1 MTLAYPWLAIAGVVL
16 ALVAGGGVV
25 RRARRERSLV
35 KALGGRVAG
44 ERLSVH
50 VLGRVRWARVVLL
63 VMASLTLATA
73 VADPRFRGQDEAAEV
88 PTTAGDLGVHV
99 MLAIDVSTSMQA
111 AHGSST
117 RLGAAVQLARQ
128 VLDTVAQARVG
139 LLLFAGEAYPLVP
152 PTDDHRSVT
161 YMLQGVSPTTGSP
174 WDSGSRISSAIR
186 ESAVYLR
193 GGEDPEELAILILV
207 SDGAVEEG
215 ELEVMEAVSD
225 AVETGVVIHVIGLGG
240 ETAATGEALLR
251 RVAGLSGG
259 TYGQGTL
266 PAGLEGLFRIPPVD
280 LGPSRPAFEGAQWDV
295 ALWLAGLAFLFMYAD
310 GLLDARLPSWGRFGV
325 RGSR

>member
-1 MTLAYPWLAIAGVVL
+1 MG
-16 ALVAGGGVV
+16 
-25 RRARRERSLV
+25 
-35 KALGGRVAG
+35 ALGGRVAA

-63 VMASLTLATA
+63 AIASLALATA
-73 VADPRFRGQDEAAEV
+73 LAGPRFPGQDDAAEV
-88 PTTAGDLGVHV
+88 TATAGALGIDV

-117 RLGAAVQLARQ
+117 RLGAAVRLAER
-128 VLDTVAQARVG
+128 VLETVAQARVG

-193 GGEDPEELAILILV
+193 GEEDPAGQTMLIVV
-207 SDGAVEEG
+207 SDGALEE
-215 ELEVMEAVSD
+215 EEVEVMEAVTE
-225 AVETGVVIHVIGLGG
+225 AIETGVVIYVIGVGS
-240 ETAATGEALLR
+240 ETPATGEALLR

-259 TYGQGTL
+259 TYAEGTL
-266 PAGLEGLFRIPPVD
+266 PADLEALLRIAPAD
-280 LGPSRPAFEGAQWDV
+280 LGPSRPPFEGAQWDV
-295 ALWLAGLAFLFMYAD
+295 ALWLAGLAFLFMYTD
-310 GLLDARLPSWGRFGV
+310 GLLDARLPSWRRFGV
-325 RGSR
+325 RGSQ